1 MAPNNA
7 ELHQMKGRLMLGAGD
22 LTAARTSLER
32 ARALDPQN
40 PLVRVDL
47 ATLYRNQGQLEAA
60 LREAEEAARL
70 APDAAEPQVARG
82 LALGAQGREDAAAEA
97 FRAALRA
104 SPDDPDA
111 LFFLGSVELR
121 SGRPEAAKPLLE
133 RLLTKAPR
141 YPGAQDVLDA
151 AQAQLAPPT
160 EGALRVRL
168 LRVGERARAEEAVRR
183 AAGGED
189 FATLARAF
197 SEDPSA
203 SRGGDL
209 GVVRLADLAEPLRS
223 VAAALRPGEVSPV
236 VEVSGGFVVLKRER

>member
-22 LTAARTSLER
+22 LAAARTSLER

-40 PLVRVDL
+40 ALVRVDL

-97 FRAALRA
+97 FRAALRT

-111 LFFLGSVELR
+111 LFFLASVELR
-121 SGRPEAAKPLLE
+121 SGRPESARPLLE
-133 RLLTKAPR
+133 RLLGKAPR
-141 YPGAQDVLDA
+141 YPGAREALAA
-151 AQAQLAPPT
+151 AQAELAPPA
-160 EGALRVRL
+160 EGTLRIRL
-168 LRVGERARAEEAVRR
+168 LRVRVREQAEEAIRR

-189 FATLARAF
+189 FAVLARAL
-197 SEDPSA
+197 SDDPSA

-209 GVVRLADLAEPLRS
+209 GVLRLADLAEPLRS
-223 VAAALRPGEVSPV
+223 AASALRPGEVSPV
-236 VEVSGGFVVLKRER
+236 VAVAGSFVVLKRER